1 MAKKI
6 KVRATVNQSGVRA
19 GDVVEVDDD
28 DNTAAKIAGGF
39 FIPVDGRGNVKAT
52 PAPAPVPAPTEAST
66 ASSSTDSKPTDK

>member
-39 FIPVDGRGNVKAT
+39 FIPLDGRGNAKAT
-52 PAPAPVPAPTEAST
+52 PAPAPAPTEANT
-66 ASSSTDSKPTDK
+66 ASPSTDSKPTDK

>member
-52 PAPAPVPAPTEAST
+52 PAPAPAPTEAST

>member
-1 MAKKI
+1 VAKKI
-6 KVRATVNQSGVRA
+6 KVRATINQSGVRA

-39 FIPVDGRGNVKAT
+39 FIPVDGRGNVKT
-52 PAPAPVPAPTEAST
+52 TPDPAPAPAEAST

>member
-1 MAKKI
+1 VAKKI

-52 PAPAPVPAPTEAST
+52 PAPAPVPTEAST

>member
-1 MAKKI
+1 VAKKI

-52 PAPAPVPAPTEAST
+52 PAPAPAPTEAST